1 MFLPMCL
8 LVQLMVLTWQLTVVS
23 PRTFGLCC
31 YDEGDVYDVVSAGPL
46 MVLINGLSRSVCLF
60 HGGCHRGDWFARLRF
75 GGQMVVAMR
84 GLLGNFKAAA
94 VGGLH
99 GYHWFCRYI

>member
-8 LVQLMVLTWQLTVVS
+8 LVPLMVLTWQLTVVS

-31 YDEGDVYDVVSAGPL
+31 YDEGDVYDGVSAGPL

-60 HGGCHRGDWFARLRF
+60 HGGFHRGDWFARLRF

-84 GLLGNFKAAA
+84 GLLGNLKAAA
-94 VGGLH
+94 VGGLY

>member
-1 MFLPMCL
+1 MTVCL
-8 LVQLMVLTWQLTVVS
+8 L
-23 PRTFGLCC
+23 
-31 YDEGDVYDVVSAGPL
+31 GPL
-46 MVLINGLSRSVCLF
+46 MVVINGLSRSVCLF
-60 HGGCHRGDWFARLRF
+60 HGGFHRGDWFARLRF

-84 GLLGNFKAAA
+84 GLLGNLKAAA